1 MSESETPPQ
10 SEQAQSGQSPS
21 QGGEDE
27 TRSGEAIPE
36 DIQKLSFEEALK
48 ALEEIVA
55 KLESGE
61 VSLEDSI
68 EIYTRGTHLKRHCEN
83 KLKLAEARIEKIA
96 LGNEG
101 EPRLEPYESQ

>member
-1 MSESETPPQ
+1 MSEAE
-10 SEQAQSGQSPS
+10 SPDPNQTS
-21 QGGEDE
+21 QGEKSDAPGGDE
-27 TRSGEAIPE
+27 IPA

-48 ALEEIVA
+48 ALEEIVS

-61 VSLEDSI
+61 VSLEESI

-83 KLKLAEARIEKIA
+83 KLKLAEARIEKITLA
-96 LGNEG
+96 SEG